1 MLVGMDRDLVAEA
14 FTHQKALHR
23 GGRRNRLSRRR
34 IQTWPW
40 GTGVEAGKTKFSWG
54 WK

>member
-23 GGRRNRLSRRR
+23 GGRGNRSSRRQ
-34 IQTWPW
+34 IVIWPW
-40 GTGVEAGKTKFSWG
+40 GTGVEAGKLKPSWA
-54 WK
+54 